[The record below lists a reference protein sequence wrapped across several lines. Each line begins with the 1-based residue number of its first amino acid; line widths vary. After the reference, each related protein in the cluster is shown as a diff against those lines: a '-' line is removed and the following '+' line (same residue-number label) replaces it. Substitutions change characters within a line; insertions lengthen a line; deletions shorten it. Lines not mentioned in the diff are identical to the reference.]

1 MVKRKEVKM
10 KNNKIQ
16 NMLLTVLLLSA
27 ILIFYLLHIE
37 LKDDKMLIER
47 LKQEIQLNDSLS
59 DYKLKKYSK
68 IIETNNYKLDSLNNS
83 KESVRG
89 FTVGNKSISID
100 ELLNIANNALEEN
113 SRLKNQVANDS
124 LILKKIEENHGIK
137 TYRDSN
143 GKIVIQSISQSKND
157 QLENSQN
164 EKIIKLSNEL
174 DEKKFILNNLQKK
187 YNFKYEVK
195 TENDKIKSTIFIT
208 KLDSAL
214 WLYPYYK
221 HKIKEDK
228 KGNIIIK

>member
-1 MVKRKEVKM
+1 MKEDK
-10 KNNKIQ
+10 
-16 NMLLTVLLLSA
+16 LL
-27 ILIFYLLHIE
+27 IDN
-37 LKDDKMLIER
+37 LKY
-47 LKQEIQLNDSLS
+47 EIKLNDSLS
-59 DYKLKKYSK
+59 DYKIKKYIK
-68 IIETNNYKLDSLNNS
+68 IIETNNYKFDSLNNS
-83 KESVRG
+83 KNSVRG
-89 FTVGNKSISID
+89 FNIGNKSISID
-100 ELLNIANNALEEN
+100 ELLNIANKALEEN
-113 SRLKNQVANDS
+113 SRLRNEVANDS

-143 GKIVIQSISQSKND
+143 GKIVIQSSSQSKND

-174 DEKKFILNNLQKK
+174 DEKIFILNNLQKK
-187 YNFKYEVK
+187 YNFKYDVK
-195 TENDKIKSTIFIT
+195 TEKDKIKSTIYVS